1 MSNWISKKLIVAL
14 VGTILVPL
22 LQKWGVP
29 QETIN
34 WIIAMLG
41 TYIGGQSIVDASKS
55 FSMTDTSG
63 K

>member
-1 MSNWISKKLIVAL
+1 MSKWISKKLIVAL
-14 VGTILVPL
+14 VGTVLVPL

-29 QETIN
+29 QDTIN

>member
-1 MSNWISKKLIVAL
+1 MSKWISKKLIVAL

-29 QETIN
+29 QDTIN

>member
-1 MSNWISKKLIVAL
+1 MSNWISKKLIVAA

-34 WIIAMLG
+34 WIVALLG

-55 FSMTDTSG
+55 FSLTDTPG